1 MNGSDS
7 TVVEQSTYNPGFGS
21 SILAT
26 ASVGGRLKQTS
37 QIWLKYIFIWNDKCS
52 IDLSN
57 VIRVIKA
64 DVIVVINIIIGVGFK
79 CHCFCWKNM
88 VRK

>member
-7 TVVEQSTYNPGFGS
+7 TVVEQMTQNPGFGS

-26 ASVGGRLKQTS
+26 ASVGRRLKQTS
-37 QIWLKYIFIWNDKCS
+37 QIRLKYIFIRNNKCS

-64 DVIVVINIIIGVGFK
+64 DVIVVMNVIIGV
-79 CHCFCWKNM
+79 
-88 VRK
+88 